1 MMGATFDRWLQTVF
15 DHPVGGGLPEWY
27 WAPDFDVVWGSLE
40 LDEALTVEYLTR
52 LFSGPG
58 VLRAYSLDQVAQAI
72 WFLVGSSP
80 AEPIRAVLDASV
92 PLASRVDCV
101 AAIAIFFRDFVT
113 PAAPGPSRANDDP
126 FHTACYMWWD
136 LFPTWGGPSAGEPDI
151 HRACLK
157 AMGETL
163 RLPSEL
169 CQLSALHGL
178 NHWSLHHESH
188 VEQTI
193 DAFLAATAEVSPMIR
208 DYAAAARAG
217 CAQ

>member
-1 MMGATFDRWLQTVF
+1 MSATFDRWLQTVF
-15 DHPVGGGLPEWY
+15 DHPVGPGLPEWY
-27 WAPDFDVVWGSLE
+27 WAPGFAALWDSLE
-40 LDEALTVEYLTR
+40 LDHAVTVDYLTR
-52 LFSGPG
+52 LFARPG
-58 VLRAYSLDQVAQAI
+58 VLRTYSLDQVAQAI

-80 AEPIRAVLDASV
+80 AEPIRAVLDSSV
-92 PLASRVDCV
+92 LLNARVDCV
-101 AAIAIFFRDFVT
+101 AAIPTFFRDFVA

-136 LFPTWGGPSAGEPDI
+136 LFPTWGGPAAGEPEI
-151 HRACLK
+151 HHACLQT
-157 AMGETL
+157 MSETL
-163 RLPSEL
+163 SVRSEL

-178 NHWSLHHESH
+178 NHWRLHHGSQ

-193 DAFLAATAEVSPMIR
+193 DAFLAGTTDVSPMIR